1 MYDQWGPGAC
11 HTCSGEHDQRG
22 RSAEKTNK
30 KTKTTRVSEAVV
42 REVIKAVSARGCMLI
57 LLLIPILPMQ
67 AQTELEYK
75 MEIGGMV
82 GSSVYLGDA
91 NYTGLLKGIN
101 LGGGAI
107 ARYNLNPR
115 MALKLNLAYGGISGD
130 ATDGHYAP
138 DIDRESL
145 KFKKSVVDIGCQYE
159 MHFWAYGTGA
169 SYKNTRRLVPYIQM
183 GLGVTAGSG
192 AFSLNVPVGF
202 GLKYKVANR
211 LNIGIDWTVR
221 LSLTDKIDGIA
232 DPYKIKSGFWKNK
245 DSYCWTMVYVSY
257 DFWPR
262 LRKCNNE

>member
-1 MYDQWGPGAC
+1 MERTETMHAETRSDRQM
-11 HTCSGEHDQRG
+11 SRG
-22 RSAEKTNK
+22 RRRICPVAGLLPLS
-30 KTKTTRVSEAVV
+30 
-42 REVIKAVSARGCMLI
+42 
-57 LLLIPILPMQ
+57 LLLSLLPLR

-91 NYTGLLKGIN
+91 NYTGLLKNVN

-115 MALKLNLAYGGISGD
+115 MALKMNLAYGGLSGD
-130 ATDGHYAP
+130 ASGGSFPP
-138 DIDRESL
+138 DIDPAGM
-145 KFKKSVVDIGCQYE
+145 KFKKSVVDVGCQFE
-159 MHFWAYGTGA
+159 MHFWAYGTGT

-192 AFSLNVPVGF
+192 AFSLNVPI
-202 GLKYKVANR
+202 GLGVKYKVANR
-211 LNIGIDWTVR
+211 LNVGLDWTVR
-221 LSLTDKIDGIA
+221 LSMTDKLDGIA
-232 DPYKIKSGFWKNK
+232 DPYHIKSGFWKNK
-245 DSYCWTMVYVSY
+245 DSYCWTMVYVTY

>member
-1 MYDQWGPGAC
+1 MKNL
-11 HTCSGEHDQRG
+11 TT
-22 RSAEKTNK
+22 SAEMMLP
-30 KTKTTRVSEAVV
+30 
-42 REVIKAVSARGCMLI
+42 KACSSSITWGGTLW
-57 LLLIPILPMQ
+57 LLLFSFLPLQ

-91 NYTGLLKGIN
+91 NYTGLLKN
-101 LGGGAI
+101 VNFGGGAI

-115 MALKLNLAYGGISGD
+115 MALKMNIAYGGISGD
-130 ATDGHYAP
+130 ASDVSFAP
-138 DIDRESL
+138 NIDRDAL

-159 MHFWAYGTGA
+159 MNFWAYGTGV
-169 SYKNTRRLVPYIQM
+169 SYKNTRRLVPYIQL
-183 GLGVTAGSG
+183 GLGFTAGSG
-192 AFSLNVPVGF
+192 VFSLNMPVGI

-221 LSLTDKIDGIA
+221 LSMTDKLDGIT

-245 DSYCWTMVYVSY
+245 DSYCWTMLFVTY

-262 LRKCNNE
+262 LRKCNND